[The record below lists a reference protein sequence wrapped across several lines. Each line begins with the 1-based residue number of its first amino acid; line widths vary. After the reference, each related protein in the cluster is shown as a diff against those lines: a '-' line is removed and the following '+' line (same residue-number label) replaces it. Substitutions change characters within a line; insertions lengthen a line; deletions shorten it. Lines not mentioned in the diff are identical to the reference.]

1 MRKPLQHPSCRCM
14 SGDAQPPPR
23 KAMCSRTKQ
32 PSGTMCIPVCLSCDR
47 QRPAA
52 SSCVLAAGP
61 TTLAFD
67 SGSPG
72 PDRQPRAAT
81 ALTSTAPSPSSQFS
95 TTSGSPH
102 LRHIEPAG
110 RVELGKNSNGGQA
123 FRRAPPVAQ
132 TNLKTSMIAPPPPRL
147 SHGIPEFP
155 DKLLMRASP
164 ARCAAQG
171 VDPRGRECLL
181 RLSVCAFYA
190 ATTFQVPPGG
200 RARGFHAR
208 VRDCGVHHLVVAL
221 GLLGE
226 LGHVHILFPA
236 VLCTR

>member
-1 MRKPLQHPSCRCM
+1 MRP
-14 SGDAQPPPR
+14 
-23 KAMCSRTKQ
+23 CSWADDH
-32 PSGTMCIPVCLSCDR
+32 S
-47 QRPAA
+47 
-52 SSCVLAAGP
+52 
-61 TTLAFD
+61 FD

-72 PDRQPRAAT
+72 PDRQARAST
-81 ALTSTAPSPSSQFS
+81 ALTSTVPSPSGHFS

-181 RLSVCAFYA
+181 RLFCVCFLRGNHSSG
-190 ATTFQVPPGG
+190 TPRRP
-200 RARGFHAR
+200 RAKISCACAR
-208 VRDCGVHHLVVAL
+208 LWHSSPRRSAR
-221 GLLGE
+221 
-226 LGHVHILFPA
+226 PA
-236 VLCTR
+236 RRAWPCTHSLPCCPLHMIEG